1 MSQGIFT
8 LYSSRFGKLAVDD
21 LISASVK
28 IALLTSNYIPDR
40 TLTGDSVWA
49 DISAEEITAGNGY
62 TLGGKALEN
71 ITKIAL
77 TAGYK
82 FSSDNVTWTA
92 TGGPIPT
99 WRYAVMYVEGTL
111 WELVNPLIGYILADT
126 TPADAPATTTGNS
139 LTLACPA
146 DGWFDVT

>member
-1 MSQGIFT
+1 MNQGIFT
-8 LYSSRFGKLAVDD
+8 LYSGRFDKLTVDD

-62 TLGGKALEN
+62 TLGGKSLEN

-82 FSSDNVTWTA
+82 FSSDNVVWTA
-92 TGGPIPT
+92 TDGPIPT

-111 WELVNPLIGYILADT
+111 WELVNPLIGYILADAPST
-126 TPADAPATTTGNS
+126 TAGNT
-139 LTLACPA
+139 LTLICPNE
-146 DGWFDVT
+146 GWFDVT